1 VTGSAITG
9 GRWPVNRS
17 GIRLIVAAL
26 TVLMALALLFWA
38 GSRWARAQA
47 DMAADAAAAQT
58 ARSHAGLLASELQKF
73 RLLPLVLV
81 EYPDVATALETHA
94 PAAVARLN
102 RTLEL
107 LADRTDAAAIYAIDA
122 NGLTVAASNWQL
134 PTSFVGQN
142 YSFRPYFRGAMARG
156 ASELFALGTISGR
169 PGLFLARRLEVG
181 GRAVG
186 VVVVKVEFD
195 RLEAIWART
204 PGPSFV
210 TDAHGVILITSV
222 PAWRFRATHP
232 LDAATLAQA
241 RSTLQFG
248 SGPPRAAPITLSGA
262 AATATLGGTEA
273 RYRVGSLPVPLADSQ
288 LVHLEP
294 LAAPLAAATTRVR
307 LWGLGILII
316 LGVVAG
322 LAWRAREKRH
332 LQREAQAALEQEV
345 VRRTAELSETN
356 RQLTIESRERVE
368 AERRFRAAR
377 EELAQANR
385 LGSLGQITAGVA
397 HEINQPVAAIRT
409 FAENAGTFLD
419 RDQIDPVRGNLAQII
434 DLTARI
440 GSITAELRNFARRR
454 TPARGAIALGSV
466 IDGALLILGERARE
480 IVTADLPRAMRDMQV
495 AGDRVR
501 LEQILVNLLQNA
513 LDAVDG
519 VATPRILIAATVS
532 GSDVTVTVGDNGL
545 GVDPA
550 IADQLFAPF
559 VSAKPEGLGLGLA
572 IARDIAREFGG
583 ELEIGSSALAG
594 AAFTLRLKRA

>member
-1 VTGSAITG
+1 MSLIMAD
-9 GRWPVNRS
+9 RPNA
-17 GIRLIVAAL
+17 IRLRLVAA
-26 TVLMALALLFWA
+26 ALLLIAVGAVLLWA
-38 GSRWARAQA
+38 GARWANAQA
-47 DMAADAAAAQT
+47 ESAADAATSQT

-94 PAAVARLN
+94 PAAVERLN

-107 LADRTDAAAIYAIDA
+107 LASRTDAAAIYAIDA
-122 NGLTVAASNWQL
+122 GGLTVAASNWRL

-142 YSFRPYFRGAMARG
+142 YSFRPYFRGAVARG

-195 RLEAIWART
+195 RLEATWART

-222 PAWRFRATHP
+222 PGWRFRATHP

-248 SGPPRAAPITLSGA
+248 SGPPQAAPITLSGA
-262 AATATLGGTEA
+262 AATATLSGTEA
-273 RYRVGSLPVPLADSQ
+273 RYRAGSFPVPLAGSQ

-307 LWGLGILII
+307 LWGLGILVV
-316 LGVVAG
+316 LGAVAG
-322 LAWRAREKRH
+322 LAWRAREKRQ

-409 FAENAGTFLD
+409 FAENAGIFLD

-480 IVTADLPRAMRDMQV
+480 VVTADLPPAMRDTHV

-519 VATPRILIAATVS
+519 VAAPRILIGATAS
-532 GSDVTVTVGDNGL
+532 GGDVTVTVGDNGQ
-545 GVDPA
+545 GVDPT

-583 ELEIGSSALAG
+583 ELEIGSSALDG
-594 AAFTLRLKRA
+594 AAFILRLKRA

>member
-1 VTGSAITG
+1 MADRPGPI
-9 GRWPVNRS
+9 R
-17 GIRLIVAAL
+17 IRLIAAAL
-26 TVLMALALLFWA
+26 LLLATSAALLWA
-38 GSRWARAQA
+38 GTRWAQAQ
-47 DMAADAAAAQT
+47 ADAAADTTASQT
-58 ARSHAGLLASELQKF
+58 ARNHAGLLASELQKF

-81 EYPDVATALETHA
+81 EYPDVSTALATHA

-107 LADRTDAAAIYAIDA
+107 LADRTDAAVIYVIDA
-122 NGLTVAASNWQL
+122 DGLTVAASNWRL

-142 YSFRPYFRGAMARG
+142 YSFRPYFRDAMARG

-181 GRAVG
+181 GRAAG
-186 VVVVKVEFD
+186 TVVVKVEFD
-195 RLEAIWART
+195 RLEATWARAA
-204 PGPSFV
+204 GPSFV

-222 PAWRFRATHP
+222 PDWRFRTTHP

-241 RSTLQFG
+241 RATLQFG
-248 SGPPRAAPITLSGA
+248 SGPPRAAPIALSGGS
-262 AATATLGGTEA
+262 ATAPLAGGTA
-273 RYRVGSLPVPLADSQ
+273 QYRVASLPVPLAGSR
-288 LVHLEP
+288 LIHLEP
-294 LAAPLAAATTRVR
+294 LAAPLGAATTRVR
-307 LWGLGILII
+307 LWGLAILII
-316 LGVVAG
+316 LGAIAG
-322 LAWRAREKRH
+322 LTWRAREKRH

-345 VRRTAELSETN
+345 ARRTAELSETN
-356 RQLTIESRERVE
+356 RQLTIESRERIE

-409 FAENAGTFLD
+409 FAENAETFLD
-419 RDQIDPVRGNLAQII
+419 RDQIGPVRGNLAQII

-440 GSITAELRNFARRR
+440 GSITAELRTFARRR
-454 TPARGAIALGSV
+454 TPARGAIGLGSV
-466 IDGALLILGERARE
+466 VDGALLILGERARE
-480 IVTADLPRAMRDMQV
+480 IVTVDLPPVMRDTRV

-501 LEQILVNLLQNA
+501 LEQIVVNLLQNA
-513 LDAVDG
+513 LDAVEG
-519 VATPRILIAATVS
+519 VARPRILIAAAAS
-532 GSDVTVTVGDNGL
+532 GNDVTVTVGDNGR

-583 ELEIGSSALAG
+583 ELEIGTSALDG
-594 AAFTLRLKRA
+594 AAFLLKLKRA

>member
-1 VTGSAITG
+1 MN
-9 GRWPVNRS
+9 GRLSPSR
-17 GIRLIVAAL
+17 IRLIAAAAL
-26 TVLMALALLFWA
+26 VLLAGALLLWA
-38 GSRWARAQA
+38 GARWARAR
-47 DMAADAAAAQT
+47 ADAVADVAAAQT

-81 EYPDVATALETHA
+81 EYPDVATALDTHA
-94 PAAVARLN
+94 PAAIDRLN
-102 RTLEL
+102 HTLEL
-107 LADRTDAAAIYAIDA
+107 LATRTDAAAIYVIDA
-122 NGLTVAASNWQL
+122 KGVTVAASNWRL

-142 YSFRPYFRGAMARG
+142 YSFRPYFRDAMARG
-156 ASELFALGTISGR
+156 SSELFALGTISGR
-169 PGLFLARRLEVG
+169 PGLFLARRLSVS
-181 GRAVG
+181 GRPAG
-186 VVVVKVEFD
+186 TVVVKVEFD
-195 RLEAIWART
+195 RLEATWART
-204 PGPSFV
+204 AGPSFV

-222 PAWRFRATHP
+222 RDWRFRTTHP
-232 LDAATLAQA
+232 LDPATLAQA
-241 RSTLQFG
+241 RTTLQFG
-248 SGPPRAAPITLSGA
+248 NKPPRAAPIALAGA
-262 AATATLGGTEA
+262 AATANLGSGEVQ
-273 RYRVGSLPVPLADSQ
+273 YRVGSTPVPLVGAR

-294 LAAPLAAATTRVR
+294 LAAPLAAATTSVR
-307 LWGLGILII
+307 LWGLAILII
-316 LGVVAG
+316 LGAAAG
-322 LAWRAREKRH
+322 LAWRAREKRQ
-332 LQREAQAALEQEV
+332 LQREAQAALEGEV
-345 VRRTAELSETN
+345 ARRTAELRETN
-356 RQLTIESRERVE
+356 QQLTVESRERAD

-419 RDQIDPVRGNLAQII
+419 RDQIDPVRANLAQII

-440 GSITAELRNFARRR
+440 GTITAELRNFARRR
-454 TPARGAIALGSV
+454 TPARGAIAIGSV

-480 IVTADLPRAMRDMQV
+480 VVTVDLSAALRATLV

-519 VATPRILIAATVS
+519 VAAPRILIAAVTI
-532 GSDVTVTVGDNGL
+532 GGGVTVTVGDNGA
-545 GVDPA
+545 GVDPT

-594 AAFTLRLKRA
+594 AAFALRLKRA

>member
-1 VTGSAITG
+1 MMADRPSPI
-9 GRWPVNRS
+9 R
-17 GIRLIVAAL
+17 IRLIAAAL
-26 TVLMALALLFWA
+26 LLLAAGAALLWA
-38 GSRWARAQA
+38 GTRWAQAQA
-47 DMAADAAAAQT
+47 DTAADTTASQT
-58 ARSHAGLLASELQKF
+58 ARNHAGLLASELQKF

-81 EYPDVATALETHA
+81 EYPDVSTALATHA

-107 LADRTDAAAIYAIDA
+107 LADRTDAAVIYVIDA
-122 NGLTVAASNWQL
+122 DGLTVAASNWRL

-142 YSFRPYFRGAMARG
+142 YSFRPYFRDAMARG

-169 PGLFLARRLEVG
+169 PGLFLARRLEAG
-181 GRAVG
+181 GRAAG
-186 VVVVKVEFD
+186 TVVVKVEFD
-195 RLEAIWART
+195 RLEATWARAA
-204 PGPSFV
+204 GPSFV

-222 PAWRFRATHP
+222 PDWRFRTTHP
-232 LDAATLAQA
+232 LDATTLAQA
-241 RSTLQFG
+241 RATLQFG
-248 SGPPRAAPITLSGA
+248 SGPPRAAPITLSGGS
-262 AATATLGGTEA
+262 ATAPVAGGTA
-273 RYRVGSLPVPLADSQ
+273 QYRVASLPVPLTGSR
-288 LVHLEP
+288 LIHLEP
-294 LAAPLAAATTRVR
+294 LAAPLGAATTRVR
-307 LWGLGILII
+307 LWGLAILII
-316 LGVVAG
+316 LGAIAG

-345 VRRTAELSETN
+345 ARRTAELSETN
-356 RQLTIESRERVE
+356 RQLTIESRERIE

-409 FAENAGTFLD
+409 FAENAETFLD
-419 RDQIDPVRGNLAQII
+419 RDQIGPVRGNLAQII

-440 GSITAELRNFARRR
+440 GSITAELRTFARRR
-454 TPARGAIALGSV
+454 TPARGAIGLGSV
-466 IDGALLILGERARE
+466 VDGALLILGERARE
-480 IVTADLPRAMRDMQV
+480 IVTVDLPPVMRDTRV

-501 LEQILVNLLQNA
+501 LEQIVVNLLQNA
-513 LDAVDG
+513 LDAVEG
-519 VATPRILIAATVS
+519 VARPRILIAAAAS
-532 GSDVTVTVGDNGL
+532 GNDVTVTVGDNGR

-583 ELEIGSSALAG
+583 ELEIGTSALDG
-594 AAFTLRLKRA
+594 AAFLLKLKRA

>member
-1 VTGSAITG
+1 MAD
-9 GRWPVNRS
+9 RPNA
-17 GIRLIVAAL
+17 IRLRLAAAAL
-26 TVLMALALLFWA
+26 LLIVVGAVLLWA
-38 GSRWARAQA
+38 GARWANTQA
-47 DMAADAAAAQT
+47 ESAADAATSQT

-94 PAAVARLN
+94 PAAVERLN

-107 LADRTDAAAIYAIDA
+107 LASRTDAAAIYAIDA
-122 NGLTVAASNWQL
+122 GGLTVAASNWRL

-195 RLEAIWART
+195 RLEATWARA

-222 PAWRFRATHP
+222 PGWRFRATHP

-248 SGPPRAAPITLSGA
+248 SGPPQAAPITLSGA

-273 RYRVGSLPVPLADSQ
+273 RYRVGSLPVPLAGSQ

-316 LGVVAG
+316 LGAVAG

-480 IVTADLPRAMRDMQV
+480 AVTAGLPPAMRDTQV

-519 VATPRILIAATVS
+519 VAAPRILIAATAS
-532 GSDVTVTVGDNGL
+532 GGDVTVTVSDNGQ
-545 GVDPA
+545 GVDPT

-583 ELEIGSSALAG
+583 ELEIGSSALDG
-594 AAFTLRLKRA
+594 AAFILRLKRA

>member
-1 VTGSAITG
+1 MADRPS
-9 GRWPVNRS
+9 P
-17 GIRLIVAAL
+17 IRLRLVAAASL
-26 TVLMALALLFWA
+26 LLLAGAVLLWA
-38 GSRWARAQA
+38 GTRWAHAQA
-47 DMAADAAAAQT
+47 EAAADAAASQT
-58 ARSHAGLLASELQKF
+58 ARGHAGLLASELQKF

-94 PAAVARLN
+94 PAAVERLN

-107 LADRTDAAAIYAIDA
+107 LASRTDAAVIYVIDA
-122 NGLTVAASNWQL
+122 KGLTVAASNWRL

-142 YSFRPYFRGAMARG
+142 YSFRPYFRDAMARG
-156 ASELFALGTISGR
+156 SSELFALGTISGR

-186 VVVVKVEFD
+186 TVVVKVEFD
-195 RLEAIWART
+195 RLEATWART
-204 PGPSFV
+204 AGPSFV

-222 PAWRFRATHP
+222 PEWRFRATHP

-248 SGPPRAAPITLSGA
+248 SGPPQAAPLSLSGA
-262 AATATLGGTEA
+262 SATATLGGNRA
-273 RYRVGSLPVPLADSQ
+273 QYRLGSLPVPLAESR
-288 LVHLEP
+288 LIHLEP

-316 LGVVAG
+316 LGAVAG
-322 LAWRAREKRH
+322 LAWRAREKRQ
-332 LQREAQAALEQEV
+332 LQREARVALEQEV
-345 VRRTAELSETN
+345 ARRTAELRETN
-356 RQLTIESRERVE
+356 SRLTIESRERVD

-480 IVTADLPRAMRDMQV
+480 VVTVDLPAGMRDTQV
-495 AGDRVR
+495 SGDRVR

-513 LDAVDG
+513 LDAVEG
-519 VATPRILIAATVS
+519 VAAPRILIAAAAS
-532 GSDVTVTVGDNGL
+532 GSDVTVTVGDNGR
-545 GVDPA
+545 GVDPT

-583 ELEIGSSALAG
+583 ELEIGNSALDG
-594 AAFTLRLKRA
+594 AAFMLRLKRA

>member
-1 VTGSAITG
+1 MTGRPDPI
-9 GRWPVNRS
+9 R
-17 GIRLIVAAL
+17 IRLVAA
-26 TVLMALALLFWA
+26 ALLVLLAGAVLLWA
-38 GSRWARAQA
+38 GTRWARAQA
-47 DMAADAAAAQT
+47 ESVADTEAGQT
-58 ARSHAGLLASELQKF
+58 ARSHAGLLSSELQKF

-81 EYPDVATALETHA
+81 EYPDVATALDTHA
-94 PAAVARLN
+94 PGAVARLN
-102 RTLEL
+102 ATLEL
-107 LADRTDAAAIYAIDA
+107 LAERTDAAVIYVIDA
-122 NGLTVAASNWQL
+122 DGLTIAASNWRL

-142 YSFRPYFRGAMARG
+142 YSFRPYFRDAMARG

-169 PGLFLARRLEVG
+169 PGLFLARRLAIG

-186 VVVVKVEFD
+186 TVVVKVEFD

-204 PGPSFV
+204 AGASFV

-222 PAWRFRATHP
+222 PGWRFRATHP

-241 RSTLQFG
+241 RTTLQFG
-248 SGPPRAAPITLSGA
+248 SAPPRAAPIALAGA
-262 AATATLGGTEA
+262 AATANLGNGDA
-273 RYRVGSLPVPLADSQ
+273 RYRIGSLPVPLAGSR

-307 LWGLGILII
+307 LWGLGLLVV
-316 LGVVAG
+316 LGVAAG
-322 LAWRAREKRH
+322 LAWRAREKRQ
-332 LQREAQAALEQEV
+332 LQRDAQAALEQEV

-397 HEINQPVAAIRT
+397 HEINQPVAAIRS

-434 DLTARI
+434 GLTARI

-454 TPARGAIALGSV
+454 TPARGAIAIGSV

-480 IVTADLPRAMRDMQV
+480 IVTVDLPAGMRETQV

-513 LDAVDG
+513 LDAVAD
-519 VATPRILIAATVS
+519 AAAPRILIAAAAA
-532 GSDVTVTVGDNGL
+532 GEDVVVTVGDNGR

-583 ELEIGSSALAG
+583 ELEIGSSTLAG